1 MELIKSINRNLD
13 LENTFSKFK
22 SYHTKPCANFALTYQ
37 QKIEN
42 KNQITKTILIDG
54 KNVTVYDID
63 LEFWIIFLM
72 DEIKLVKQVQAYP
85 LWSFGAELG
94 WKQDSSPYA
103 FKLKVHK
110 ERDVQYY
117 LKGRLSLLH
126 KEFNIEAA
134 TPFEG
139 FESIGNV

>member
-1 MELIKSINRNLD
+1 MSNISCRPFYIQDSYHELPNCTDVELINSINRNLD

-42 KNQITKTILIDG
+42 KKQIVKTVLIEG
-54 KNVTVYDID
+54 KNVTLYNID

-94 WKQDSSPYA
+94 GYIGMFLGISLMQVKRQHNTYV
-103 FKLKVHK
+103 LK
-110 ERDVQYY
+110 
-117 LKGRLSLLH
+117 
-126 KEFNIEAA
+126 
-134 TPFEG
+134 PW
-139 FESIGNV
+139 SI